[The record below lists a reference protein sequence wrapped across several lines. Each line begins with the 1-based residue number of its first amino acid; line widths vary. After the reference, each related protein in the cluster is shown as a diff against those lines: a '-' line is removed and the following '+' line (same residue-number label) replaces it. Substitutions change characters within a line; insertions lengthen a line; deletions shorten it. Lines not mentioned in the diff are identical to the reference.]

1 MRKLGSYKKNE
12 LGVTKSR
19 ESAQLKQDCRKLWQ
33 KSSKK
38 KKNNNIKNANGSSN
52 YDDGDDS
59 NNSDNSSAVR
69 TVANERSQFFGSCNS
84 FHTSR
89 RKSNAKEVHL
99 RSCIGSMSDS
109 EGPEKK
115 PKFRNRNFACLASST
130 L

>member
-12 LGVTKSR
+12 LGVTKSG
-19 ESAQLKQDCRKLWQ
+19 ESAQFKQECRKLWQ
-33 KSSKK
+33 KSSKRK
-38 KKNNNIKNANGSSN
+38 IKNANGSSN
-52 YDDGDDS
+52 YDDGDER
-59 NNSDNSSAVR
+59 NNSDSSIAVK

-84 FHTSR
+84 FHTLR

-99 RSCIGSMSDS
+99 RSCIGSMSDC

-115 PKFRNRNFACLASST
+115 PKFKNRNFACLASST